1 MTWFVLPDRPTHL
14 RARHHSRREIER
26 AVVIA
31 THPPYRPV
39 RLLAQWLWWLAMERA
54 TRLVRRSPRHPTG
67 SDVSE
72 YDTAT
77 ASVRRAA

>member
-14 RARHHSRREIER
+14 RARHYAMREIER
-26 AVVIA
+26 AVVEA

-39 RLLAQWLWWLAMERA
+39 RLLALWLFWLAWERA
-54 TRLVRRSPRHPTG
+54 TRLVRRAPRHR
-67 SDVSE
+67 SEAEVCE